1 VRGPVSAHERRE
13 HVRVEHVPVL
23 LWPDHCA
30 PAVPHRDQAALGER
44 PLTLPDHAGAHAELP
59 GELGQRRQPL
69 ALHHRAAG
77 DVAEQH
83 EHHLAV
89 EGGHALS

>member
-1 VRGPVSAHERRE
+1 VRGPVPAHERRE

-23 LWPDHCA
+23 LGPDDRA
-30 PAVPHRDQAALGER
+30 PAVPHRHQAALGER
-44 PLTLPDHAGAHAELP
+44 ALALPDHTGAHAELRS
-59 GELGQRRQPL
+59 ELGQRRQPL
-69 ALHHRAAG
+69 ALRHRAAG

-89 EGGHALS
+89 EGGHAVS